1 VTMKIKVLLTAFLAI
16 VLAGCEL
23 RGKPKVATP
32 VAPKPVAAPA
42 SAPPPPPAPL
52 SMPQTNVVLPRE
64 QPLDEA
70 ALVTQPAPPPEPTPA
85 AAGPPQRQ
93 RNRPPVVSTPAVAA
107 PPAAPPATAEPREAV
122 QEIVSAADIKRLQD
136 RAQARRGEA
145 VQILDRVGRR
155 RLTPTQQSVAASI
168 RSFLAL
174 SEQAEKY
181 NDMRQAD
188 ALAERAQ
195 ILAKELQSGK

>member
-1 VTMKIKVLLTAFLAI
+1 MKIKVLLTALLAI

-23 RGKPKVATP
+23 GGKPKVAAP
-32 VAPKPVAAPA
+32 IAPKPAPA
-42 SAPPPPPAPL
+42 PAPVPPPPPAPL
-52 SMPQTNVVLPRE
+52 SIPQTNVVLPKE
-64 QPLDEA
+64 QPLDDA
-70 ALVTQPAPPPEPTPA
+70 ALVTEPPPPPEPAPA

-93 RNRPPVVSTPAVAA
+93 RNRPPAAST
-107 PPAAPPATAEPREAV
+107 PPAAPPPAVAPPATPEPREAV
-122 QEIVSAADIKRLQD
+122 QEIVSAGELKRLQEH
-136 RAQARRGEA
+136 AQARRGEA
-145 VQILDRVGRR
+145 AQILERMRR
-155 RLTPTQQSVAASI
+155 SLTSKQQSVAASI
-168 RSFLAL
+168 RSFIAL

>member
-1 VTMKIKVLLTAFLAI
+1 MKIQVLLTAFLAI
-16 VLAGCEL
+16 LLAGCDL
-23 RGKPKVATP
+23 RPKPKVVTP
-32 VAPKPVAAPA
+32 VTPKPVAAPA
-42 SAPPPPPAPL
+42 PTPAPPPSPL
-52 SMPQTNVVLPRE
+52 SVPQTNVVLPKE

-70 ALVTQPAPPPEPTPA
+70 ALVTQPAPPPEPAAP

-93 RNRPPVVSTPAVAA
+93 RNRPAAVSTPAVTP
-107 PPAAPPATAEPREAV
+107 PPAATTPPATAEPREPV
-122 QEIVSAADIKRLQD
+122 QEIVPPADFKRLQE
-136 RAQARRGEA
+136 RAHASRGEA
-145 VQILDRVGRR
+145 AQILDRVGKR
-155 RLTPTQQSVAASI
+155 RLTPTQQGVAASI

-174 SEQAEKY
+174 SEQAEGY